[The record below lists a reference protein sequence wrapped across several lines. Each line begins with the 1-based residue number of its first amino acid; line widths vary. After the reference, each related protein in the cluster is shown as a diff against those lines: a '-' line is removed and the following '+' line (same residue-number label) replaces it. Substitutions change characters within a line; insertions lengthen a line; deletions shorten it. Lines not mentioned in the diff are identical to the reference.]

1 MHSKNDDI
9 ELMIND
15 MEDQVIE
22 ELFQSLLSRYQ
33 NELETPMK
41 SNRLSRLDKKQKAA
55 INLSIKKI

>member
-33 NELETPMK
+33 NELETSMK